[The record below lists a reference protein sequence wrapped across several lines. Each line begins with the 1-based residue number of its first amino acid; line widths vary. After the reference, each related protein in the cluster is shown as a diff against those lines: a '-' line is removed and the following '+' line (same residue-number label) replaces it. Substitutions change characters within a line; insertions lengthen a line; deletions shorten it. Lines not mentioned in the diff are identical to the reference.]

1 MYARRRPHRVTQLN
15 APTKKSRIL
24 LIQILTMVVVAAT
37 VTGLAIIWLYNT
49 AVDEMLA
56 DFQQDAITLANTVD
70 SLADD
75 GLPLAGA
82 ELGAAQMQVLT
93 RLERGWRTRTAHAQ
107 RGEMLIGRIVGN
119 EVVIVSLSEGQ
130 PLQELARLPATPGGA
145 TAMQR
150 ALAGQRG
157 SGLLDDYRNQRVLA
171 GYALAPRLQLG
182 VVHKLSLAEMRR
194 PFIVASVWL
203 AMLATVLVL
212 LGAVV
217 IHWLSERLNA
227 QVRRDKARLDNL
239 LDASPVGVYETDLGG
254 NNVMANR
261 RWYEIS
267 GLDEA
272 QTRGRGWMQA
282 LHPDDAAKV
291 DEAWRAFVAGRQPYR
306 LEYRLGNPTRGWRWV
321 FGEATPMHDSD
332 GSLVGYTGT
341 VTDIDDQV
349 RARAALRRGEQRLNE
364 AQRLAQLGS
373 WELDLVSGAL
383 HWSAE
388 IYRIF
393 EIDPLR
399 FGATYE
405 AFLNAI
411 HPDDRE
417 AVNAA
422 YTNSLATRAPYRIT
436 HRLLLSDGRVKW
448 VEERCES
455 VFDADGKAL
464 LSTGTVQD
472 ITRIKEA
479 ELRLDD
485 YRSHLEELVTER
497 SNELAESN
505 RMLRTVIDTAPFAIF
520 WKDREGRFLGGNRLL
535 AADAGM
541 LSAAPMI
548 GLTDYDMPWR
558 ATAERYRNDDL
569 WVMDNDR
576 PRLGFEEPM
585 DLPDGSRLWLATSKV
600 PLHDKAGKVV
610 GVLGTYHDITARKL
624 AESEL
629 VAAKEQAE
637 ASNRAKSEFL
647 SRMSHELRTPLNAI
661 LGFAQVLEMSR
672 LDGRHLDGVREIHH
686 AGRHLLN
693 LIDELLDMSRI
704 ESGRLQLR
712 LEPVAVAELVDA
724 ALGIVSP
731 LIAAHRI
738 GVQRENI
745 DGWSVLA
752 DANRLRQILVNL
764 LSNAAKYNRTGGS
777 IHIQCCAVA
786 ADRLR
791 IQVRDTGI
799 GIPPQRLGDLFT
811 PFERLGAEYSEVEGT
826 GIGLTLSREL
836 ARLMQGDIGVESAE
850 GRGSTFWLEL
860 PLAIRGELA
869 VPPALTFAPAAAAGL
884 PRTVL
889 YIEDNPANLK
899 VIEAMLEHLPH
910 ITLLAAVRGDRGLEL
925 AQRYAPDAILLD
937 IHLPGMDGYAVLEA
951 LRADPATAAIP
962 VIALSA
968 DAMPDDIQ
976 RGLEAGFRAYLTKPV
991 VFAELAGLL
1000 DIVLSK
1006 R

>member
-1 MYARRRPHRVTQLN
+1 M
-15 APTKKSRIL
+15 

-37 VTGLAIIWLYNT
+37 VAGLAIVWLYNT

-56 DFQQDAITLANTVD
+56 DFQQDAVTLANTLD
-70 SLADD
+70 GLADD
-75 GLPLAGA
+75 GIPLAGA
-82 ELGAAQMQVLT
+82 RLDAAQTQVLK
-93 RLERGWRTRTAHAQ
+93 RLERGWQTRAGHAQ
-107 RGEMLIGRIVGN
+107 RGEMLIGRIVGS
-119 EVVIVSLSEGQ
+119 EIVIVGLIEGE
-130 PLQELARLPATPGGA
+130 PLRELARLPATPGGT
-145 TAMQR
+145 TAIQR

-157 SGLLDDYRNQRVLA
+157 SGLLDDYRDQRVLA
-171 GYALAPRLQLG
+171 GYAFAPRLGLG
-182 VVHKLSLAEMRR
+182 VVHKLSLNEMRR

-203 AMLATVLVL
+203 AMLAAVLVL

-217 IHWLSERLNA
+217 IHWLSERLSA
-227 QVRRDKARLDNL
+227 QVKRDKVRLDNL
-239 LDASPVGVYETDLGG
+239 LDASPVGVYETDLAG

-261 RWYEIS
+261 RWCEIS
-267 GLDEA
+267 GLDET

-282 LHPDDAAKV
+282 VHPDDSARV
-291 DEAWRAFVAGRQPYR
+291 DEAWSAFVAGRQPYR
-306 LEYRLGNPTRGWRWV
+306 LEYRLGSEVRGWRWV
-321 FGEATPMHDSD
+321 FGEATPLRDSD

-349 RARAALRRGEQRLNE
+349 RARAELRRGEQRLNE

-373 WELDLVSGAL
+373 WELDLVSGTL

-411 HPDDRE
+411 HPEDRE
-417 AVNAA
+417 AVNDA
-422 YTNSLATRAPYRIT
+422 YTVSLATRSPYRIT
-436 HRLLLSDGRVKW
+436 HRLLFADGRVKW

-455 VFDADGKAL
+455 VFDAAGKAL

-485 YRSHLEELVTER
+485 YRSHLEDLVAER

-520 WKDREGRFLGGNRLL
+520 WKDRDGRFLGGNRLL
-535 AADAGM
+535 AIDAGM
-541 LSAAPMI
+541 AAAEAMI
-548 GLTDYDMPWR
+548 GLTDFDMPWH
-558 ATAERYRNDDL
+558 ASAERYRNDDQ

-585 DLPDGSRLWLATSKV
+585 DLPDGRRLWLETSKV
-600 PLHDKAGKVV
+600 PLHDKAGQVV

-629 VAAKEQAE
+629 VQAKEEAE

-672 LDGRHLDGVREIHH
+672 LDGRQLDGAREIHQ

-712 LEPVAVAELVDA
+712 LEPVTVADAVNA

-731 LIAAHRI
+731 LIKAHRVS
-738 GVQRENI
+738 VQWADS
-745 DGWSVLA
+745 DGWTVFA

-764 LSNAAKYNRTGGS
+764 LSNAAKYNRVGGS
-777 IHIQCCAVA
+777 IDIQCSAVA

-791 IQVRDTGI
+791 IQVRDTGA
-799 GIPPQRLGDLFT
+799 GIPPHRLGELFT
-811 PFERLGAEYSEVEGT
+811 PFERLGAEHTDVEGT

-836 ARLMQGDIGVESAE
+836 AHLMQGDIGVESAE

-860 PLAIRGELA
+860 PLATAGEPA
-869 VPPALTFAPAAAAGL
+869 VPPALTFHPAAAAI
-884 PRTVL
+884 PQRTVL

-925 AQRYAPDAILLD
+925 AQRYVPDAILLD
-937 IHLPGMDGYAVLEA
+937 IHLPGMDGYAVLQA
-951 LRADPATAAIP
+951 LRASPATAAIP

-968 DAMPDDIQ
+968 DAMPADVR
-976 RGLEAGFRAYLTKPV
+976 RGLEAGFHSYLTKPV
-991 VFAELAGLL
+991 VFAELAGVL